1 MTDYDQ
7 LLLVGV
13 ERDDAR
19 RRVQGKI
26 DIMLAQWKKKPA
38 L

>member
-7 LLLVGV
+7 LMMVGV

-26 DIMLAQWKKKPA
+26 DLLLAQ
-38 L
+38 